1 MSDLGLRIVEA
12 EQAPCQHMHSGNY
25 DPAKVVKGQPVEPL
39 PNNQHKCFDCGELFT
54 LQLPASA
61 APKYTLKEIEALAHE
76 FIGEPE
82 IDNYERRLLLS
93 VFVQWLARRE
103 REGRG

>member
-1 MSDLGLRIVEA
+1 MPIPMNRSGFILRKHG
-12 EQAPCQHMHSGNY
+12 PCSPCGDGDTALEYHTH
-25 DPAKVVKGQPVEPL
+25 EPSS
-39 PNNQHKCFDCGELFT
+39 P
-54 LQLPASA
+54 S
-61 APKYTLKEIEALAHE
+61 YTLKEIEALAHE

>member
-1 MSDLGLRIVEA
+1 MMSDLGLRIAEV
-12 EQAPCQHMHSGNY
+12 EQAPCQPRY
-25 DPAKVVKGQPVEPL
+25 RR
-39 PNNQHKCFDCGELFT
+39 
-54 LQLPASA
+54 
-61 APKYTLKEIEALAHE
+61 YTLEQIEALAHE

-93 VFVQWLARRE
+93 IFVQWLARRE